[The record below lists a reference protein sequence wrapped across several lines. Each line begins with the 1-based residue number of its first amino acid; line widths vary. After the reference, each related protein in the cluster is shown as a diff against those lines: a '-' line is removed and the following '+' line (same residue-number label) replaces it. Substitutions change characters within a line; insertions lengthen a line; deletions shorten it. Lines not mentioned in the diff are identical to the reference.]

1 MRTYVGTL
9 DSADIVSVFIKYEN
23 LIIVDK
29 QGNTYYM
36 RNEGKDRAL
45 ETLFKG
51 RTFDIVKKRI
61 RKHLIL
67 K

>member
-1 MRTYVGTL
+1 MKTFVGTL
-9 DSADIVSVFIKYEN
+9 TSADIVSVFIKYEN
-23 LIIVDK
+23 LIITDK
-29 QGNTYYM
+29 AGNTYYM

-51 RTFDIVKKRI
+51 RTFDIVQKRV
-61 RKHLIL
+61 RKHLVI